1 MLIQAGVGAWLAALL
16 GLGLGALLG
25 ALNGFVISRVGLPP
39 IIITLATLAI
49 YRGVAYGISGARAF
63 PIPDSLSVLG
73 QGYLGPLPVQL
84 PLFLAVAAGIWLLLA
99 RTTFGRTLYALGVN
113 ETAGRFAGL
122 HVDRVKLAAYAL
134 SGLLSAAAAV
144 IFISR
149 VSSAK
154 ANAGEGYELDAITIV
169 VLGGGSV
176 AGGRGGV
183 VGTLLGLAIIGITRN
198 GLTQAYIPPEV
209 QAILIG
215 AVLVAAV
222 VGNELFARW
231 WARRRAPSQP
241 ATGASAPTI
250 AGKA

>member
-1 MLIQAGVGAWLAALL
+1 
-16 GLGLGALLG
+16 
-25 ALNGFVISRVGLPP
+25 
-39 IIITLATLAI
+39 
-49 YRGVAYGISGARAF
+49 
-63 PIPDSLSVLG
+63 
-73 QGYLGPLPVQL
+73 L
-84 PLFLAVAAGIWLLLA
+84 PLFLAVAASVWLLLS

-113 ETAGRFAGL
+113 ETAARFAGL
-122 HVDRVKLAAYAL
+122 HVDRIKLAAYAL

-183 VGTLLGLAIIGITRN
+183 IGTLLGLAIIGITRN

-209 QAILIG
+209 QSILIG

-222 VGNELFARW
+222 IGNELFAVGGNRD
-231 WARRRAPSQP
+231 ALHPDPRPRPLRVKRELREEPNYEESNNFDFSRPLRR
-241 ATGASAPTI
+241 I
-250 AGKA
+250 